1 MELAALALV
10 NVLSALAMYLFF
22 SMRFTRAIEEQR
34 KLPLTR
40 ELKDNIRLAIEFIN
54 SSVDL
59 MDQKSRTFYQ
69 MVRRAEELTA
79 RLEELNA
86 ADRDTGAAPPKKRRG
101 RKGSDASQGALLTEP
116 APGAA
121 AERVA
126 APPTESG
133 RPLRRPAP
141 APPAPPAAAS
151 AEPSGPFPARRSGY
165 AAAREVREESSYDV
179 ERALD
184 RLGADRLEITPPAPS
199 VDAAYRAGELS
210 RTSDRFAETP
220 SGDALSGFLGRLGG
234 AVRRTL
240 GLESSLTGLS
250 YEDVV
255 RAAREKNP
263 VSAPPARDSAPA
275 PERPRF
281 EIPAASAAP
290 PLEAGPR
297 SPRRAPAESER
308 RELLPRLDRFE
319 SGAPVFSAEPEALY
333 APGRTRTGA
342 DARMP
347 RASDA
352 DDEGDPLLNA
362 LETALQRGELRN
374 FVLTQRSQR
383 TQVLRALLS
392 YGYRPE
398 EISAETGVGLAEIEL
413 AAALPAGGRRPRKQR
428 LLDADR

>member
-22 SMRFTRAIEEQR
+22 SMRFTRAVEEQR

-79 RLEELNA
+79 RLEELSA
-86 ADRDTGAAPPKKRRG
+86 VERESATAPKKRRS
-101 RKGSDASQGALLTEP
+101 RKTEVAEQGALL
-116 APGAA
+116 
-121 AERVA
+121 A
-126 APPTESG
+126 APTAGTEAREAAGSDSRPPTGKKATIAATLAAPQPPSAPAA
-133 RPLRRPAP
+133 RIAARPA
-141 APPAPPAAAS
+141 
-151 AEPSGPFPARRSGY
+151 SGERAGY
-165 AAAREVREESSYDV
+165 AGAHVGPDESYDV

-184 RLGADRLEITPPAPS
+184 RLGADRLDITPAAPS
-199 VDAAYRAGELS
+199 VDAAFRSGELS
-210 RTSDRFAETP
+210 RPADRFAEAQP
-220 SGDALSGFLGRLGG
+220 GDVLSGFLGRIGG

-240 GLESSLTGLS
+240 GLESALTGLN
-250 YEDVV
+250 YEEVV
-255 RAAREKNP
+255 RAARAAREP
-263 VSAPPARDSAPA
+263 GPASASESQVPGAIV
-275 PERPRF
+275 ERPRF
-281 EIPAASAAP
+281 VIPEAP
-290 PLEAGPR
+290 PLEARP
-297 SPRRAPAESER
+297 PRRAAAEPQPR
-308 RELLPRLDRFE
+308 DLLPRFDRFE
-319 SGAPVFSAEPEALY
+319 NGGPAFSAEPEGLY
-333 APGRTRTGA
+333 GPQRTRAAARATRGLEND
-342 DARMP
+342 DA
-347 RASDA
+347 S
-352 DDEGDPLLNA
+352 DPLLDA

-374 FVLTQRSQR
+374 FVLSQRSQR

-428 LLDADR
+428 LLDPDR

>member
-69 MVRRAEELTA
+69 MVRRAEELSA
-79 RLEELNA
+79 RLEEFSALERESA
-86 ADRDTGAAPPKKRRG
+86 AAPKKRRS
-101 RKGSDASQGALLTEP
+101 RKTNDSAQGALP
-116 APGAA
+116 
-121 AERVA
+121 VA
-126 APPTESG
+126 
-133 RPLRRPAP
+133 
-141 APPAPPAAAS
+141 PAAAAPV
-151 AEPSGPFPARRSGY
+151 AEAPAAVVAEKPAATRTAAPVRRSSY
-165 AAAREVREESSYDV
+165 AAAYGGREESYDV

-184 RLGADRLEITPPAPS
+184 RLGADRLDITPVAPT
-199 VDAAYRAGELS
+199 VDAAFRSGELS
-210 RTSDRFAETP
+210 RTADRFAESQT
-220 SGDALSGFLGRLGG
+220 GDVLSGFLGRIGG

-240 GLESSLTGLS
+240 GLESSLTGLN

-255 RAAREKNP
+255 RAARAAREP
-263 VSAPPARDSAPA
+263 GSAAAPQGSGQTS
-275 PERPRF
+275 ERPRF
-281 EIPAASAAP
+281 VIPAAPEAP
-290 PLEAGPR
+290 VLEARP
-297 SPRRAPAESER
+297 PRRAPAEEGP

-319 SGAPVFSAEPEALY
+319 SSGPAFSAEPEGLY
-333 APGRTRTGA
+333 GPQRTRADGRRTRDAEA
-342 DARMP
+342 DA
-347 RASDA
+347 AS
-352 DDEGDPLLNA
+352 DPLLDA
-362 LETALQRGELRN
+362 LETALQRGELRK
-374 FVLTQRSQR
+374 FVLTERSQR

-428 LLDADR
+428 LLDPDR